1 MKFNEKRIIATNSVL
16 FLYEI
21 LSTLHSSSIFFQ
33 LSFFISLSDDVE
45 LNVKKKFYLHSYSF
59 LGVNKTLIYHHQ
71 EEREDDLIFVLLS
84 SM

>member
-1 MKFNEKRIIATNSVL
+1 MKRELSPPIVYSFFMRSYRL
-16 FLYEI
+16 F
-21 LSTLHSSSIFFQ
+21 TRRPFFFQ